1 MEKQFWQDYRSSFFA
16 VPVVVVSVDG
26 KTRPNLITLGWTGI
40 VNSDPLMVGISVRPS
55 RYSRDLLHEHKVF
68 GLNIPN
74 KALAAGT
81 DYCGIK
87 SGRDVDKVSELGW
100 HVFRGRSLGVPLVE
114 EFPVNAECQITQIIP
129 LGSHELFLAEVKG
142 VYIAKEY
149 LKGNRV
155 DWTTAEGL
163 VYGSQTY
170 YVVKEG
176 VFGQGDSYRELKK

>member
-1 MEKQFWQDYRSSFFA
+1 
-16 VPVVVVSVDG
+16 
-26 KTRPNLITLGWTGI
+26 
-40 VNSDPLMVGISVRPS
+40 
-55 RYSRDLLHEHKVF
+55 
-68 GLNIPN
+68 
-74 KALAAGT
+74 
-81 DYCGIK
+81 
-87 SGRDVDKVSELGW
+87 
-100 HVFRGRSLGVPLVE
+100 
-114 EFPVNAECQITQIIP
+114 VNAECQITQIIP

>member
-1 MEKQFWQDYRSSFFA
+1 MEKQFWQDYKSSFFT

-26 KTRPNLITLGWTGI
+26 TLGGTGI

-68 GLNIPN
+68 GRNIPN

-100 HVFRGRSLGVPLVE
+100 HVFRGRSLGVPLV
-114 EFPVNAECQITQIIP
+114 
-129 LGSHELFLAEVKG
+129 
-142 VYIAKEY
+142 
-149 LKGNRV
+149 
-155 DWTTAEGL
+155 
-163 VYGSQTY
+163 
-170 YVVKEG
+170 
-176 VFGQGDSYRELKK
+176 

>member
-1 MEKQFWQDYRSSFFA
+1 MEKQFWQDYKSSFFT

-87 SGRDVDKVSELGW
+87 SGRDVDKVSNSVGTSSAGVVLAFPW
-100 HVFRGRSLGVPLVE
+100 LKSFR
-114 EFPVNAECQITQIIP
+114 
-129 LGSHELFLAEVKG
+129 
-142 VYIAKEY
+142 
-149 LKGNRV
+149 
-155 DWTTAEGL
+155 
-163 VYGSQTY
+163 
-170 YVVKEG
+170 
-176 VFGQGDSYRELKK
+176 